1 MGQRK
6 IIMFSI
12 KAELNYQKNDR
23 KEDDRKD
30 SEKNFLSS
38 IFIEIS
44 NLC

>member
-23 KEDDRKD
+23 KD